1 MAITMSDIQSTTTSH
16 TKIVSDLDKQL
27 PELQEKYGFEFITH
41 DPKPK
46 EGAILS
52 NKISS
57 LDDKTDGDGT
67 HFIRIDRGAKSELGK
82 MLNYTY
88 PKTFFTWIGECGN
101 LRNYIDFITIV
112 DYPRHIVKKQRLNK
126 KDILSIPRNRANVA
140 NYWALVAAGFVD
152 KVKGDKAL
160 LMALKDNE
168 LPFVSYCADRTMTLL
183 GKSVSVSGHDV
194 KASKYLAII
203 RSVETFIKNNKLSDK
218 NFIEGWIKDCRDF
231 DCDLFEGL
239 PFEV

>member
-1 MAITMSDIQSTTTSH
+1 MAVTMSEIKSSTMSS
-16 TKIVSDLDKQL
+16 TKVISDLDKKL
-27 PELQEKYGFEFITH
+27 PELQEKYGFEFVTH

-57 LDDKTDGDGT
+57 LDDVTDGDGT
-67 HFIRIDRGAKSELGK
+67 QYIRIDRGATTELGK
-82 MLNYTY
+82 MLSYTY

-112 DYPRHIVKKQRLNK
+112 NYPKNLIKKQRLNK
-126 KDILSIPRNRANVA
+126 KDIMSIPRERANVA
-140 NYWALVAAGFVD
+140 NYWALVAAGFID
-152 KVKGDKAL
+152 KVRGDKAL
-160 LMALKDNE
+160 LNALKDNK
-168 LPFVSYCADRTMTLL
+168 LPFVSYCAGKTMELF
-183 GKSVSVSGHDV
+183 GKSMNVSGHDV
-194 KASKYLAII
+194 KYAKYLAII

-218 NFIEGWIKDCRDF
+218 EFIEGWIKDCRDF